1 MTRQPLIHIPDGIY
15 SVVSKCNNDEF
26 HFNAYDKFELYLA
39 HLMRCKR
46 RLGFKLYDIVC
57 MSNHMHE
64 IYRVSKDV
72 SIAQILHRVKG
83 HFARIFNL
91 RFGRKDHFWRNKPF
105 YRIVENE
112 DYAFHLMNYFH
123 WNPVRAC
130 LVSHPAEWPYS
141 GYRFH
146 ILGERKGIL
155 SELLDPLPEIDLS
168 DALLSTS
175 PALTQEIQRI
185 LQNTRIR
192 FIGKPLLMNV
202 IDKNK

>member
-1 MTRQPLIHIPDGIY
+1 MTRLPLIHVPNGIY

-26 HFNAYDKFELYLA
+26 HFDAHEKFELYLA
-39 HLMRCKR
+39 HLMKCKR

-64 IYRVSKDV
+64 IYRVSEDV
-72 SIAQILHRVKG
+72 NIAQILHRVKG
-83 HFARIFNL
+83 HFARMFNL

-123 WNPVRAC
+123 WNPVRAS

-146 ILGERKGIL
+146 ILGEREGIL
-155 SELLDPLPEIDLS
+155 GELLDPLPGIDPSEELLNASPMLTREITS
-168 DALLSTS
+168 LLS
-175 PALTQEIQRI
+175 IQ
-185 LQNTRIR
+185 QIR
-192 FIGKPLLMNV
+192 FIGSPLYIKKMN
-202 IDKNK
+202 NLT